1 MDNQIKLSRNKF
13 IASTIILA
21 CQVVFSILLI
31 IAIVISQSVL
41 TTNIENSAA
50 DALVYIL
57 FFLLIIGSMWYV
69 WLLAIVNII
78 LSVINLNISNK
89 GRENGGGIGRTFSI
103 YKIVNV
109 ILLLTNSV
117 GFLWSVILPILFMF
131 RVI

>member
-21 CQVVFSILLI
+21 CQVVFTILLI

-89 GRENGGGIGRTFSI
+89 GRENGGGIGRTFAI